1 MTENIFN
8 ERPHKNEKLESIDYV
23 KNLIEKA
30 RDESCE
36 SDIPKLEKLIRLL
49 NFKKYGLVWEEHA
62 EEVEEKMKTKIP
74 VFTEDVSK
82 KIMSNPD
89 SEDYNFLLEGDNLH
103 SLHLLEKTH
112 LGKIDVIY
120 IDPPYNTTNEGFTYN
135 DKKVDSNDAYRHSK
149 WLSFME
155 KRLKIASSLLSK
167 NGILFISID
176 DKEYQNIKSLTDE
189 IFGENCFVTSFIW
202 QKKTGASDAKGIA
215 TITEYILCYCNNKDK
230 SKWNNIF
237 SQNFGSFD
245 KNRYRHTDEYYNL
258 RGPFYY
264 DNLDRGGLTYSDS
277 MNFGVEAPDGKMIY
291 PNGRQKF
298 EKDGWIWKWGKNKIE
313 WGFKNGFLEFQKS
326 KNKANGWALKY
337 KNYLNVD
344 NEGKPIERSA
354 PYKNLIQFV
363 INQAGTNELKSMFN
377 NKSPFS
383 NPKPSELIKYLISL
397 SNKKDAKVFDFFA
410 GSGTTGQAVLK
421 LNQEDGGKRTF
432 ILATN
437 NENNI
442 AEEITYT
449 RLSKIINGYKASSKT
464 KNLLYEYKFT
474 ISKLKNAN
482 NVLEYMENV
491 IAENRGKYDSI
502 SKSMKDNVL
511 QVFGE
516 YNKDSEVYGIPA
528 NLKYFKTDF
537 VVKKEFPDV
546 SLEYELLKYIT
557 PLVELEFG
565 IDITNPKVQIV
576 LNEEQLE
583 LLIDN
588 KQLISKSTI
597 FMHPDV
603 FRDDKQN
610 QILQELQIRV
620 QEIPNYFF
628 GTELWA
634 K

>member
-1 MTENIFN
+1 MSENIFN
-8 ERPHKNEKLESIDYV
+8 DRPHKNEKADSIAYV
-23 KNLIEKA
+23 KTLIEKA
-30 RDESCE
+30 RDEECTE
-36 SDIPKLEKLIRLL
+36 DIPKLEKLIQLL
-49 NFKKYGLVWEEHA
+49 NTKKYGLVWEEHL
-62 EEVEEKMKTKIP
+62 EEVDEEMKTKIP
-74 VFTEDVSK
+74 VFREDESK
-82 KIMSNPD
+82 KINNNPD
-89 SEDYNFLLEGDNLH
+89 SEEYNFLLEGDNLH
-103 SLHLLEKTH
+103 SLYLLQKTH
-112 LGKIDVIY
+112 LGKIDIMY

-135 DKKVDSNDAYRHSK
+135 DKKVDSTDGYRHSK

-155 KRLKIASSLLSK
+155 KRLSVAKSLLAK

-176 DKEYQNIKSLTDE
+176 DNEYQNIKSLTDE
-189 IFGENCFVTSFIW
+189 IFGENHFVTSFIW

-215 TITEYILCYCNNKDK
+215 TVTEYILCYCNNHNKA
-230 SKWNNIF
+230 KWNNIF

-245 KNRYRHTDEYYNL
+245 KKRYRHTDKYYSE
-258 RGPFYY
+258 RGPFYF

-277 MNFGVEAPDGKMIY
+277 MNFGVEAPDGKIIF
-291 PNGRQKF
+291 PNGREKF
-298 EKDGWIWKWGKNKIE
+298 ENDGWIWKWSKSKIE

-326 KNKANGWALKY
+326 KNKASGWALKY

-344 NEGKPIERSA
+344 NEGKQIERSA

-397 SNKKDAKVFDFFA
+397 SNKKDATVFDFFA

-442 AEEITYT
+442 AEEITYH
-449 RLSKIINGYKASSKT
+449 RINKIINGYKTSSKAT
-464 KNLLYEYKFT
+464 KLLYEYKFT
-474 ISKLKNAN
+474 ISNLKNVENA
-482 NVLEYMENV
+482 LQYMENV
-491 IAENRGKYDSI
+491 ISENKEKYDSF
-502 SKSMKDNVL
+502 SKSLKDNIL
-511 QVFGE
+511 RVFGE
-516 YNKDSEVYGIPA
+516 YKKESDVHGIPA

-537 VVKKEFPDV
+537 VVKSKFPDI
-546 SLEYELLKYIT
+546 SLEYELLKYVT

-576 LNEEQLE
+576 LNEEQLGS
-583 LLIDN
+583 LIDN
-588 KQLISKSTI
+588 KELISNSTI

-610 QILQELQIRV
+610 QVLQDLQIKI

-628 GTELWA
+628 GAELWS